1 MTINIIWSECINHLP
16 VVLIEQQ
23 VVGTCK
29 MQLVFLKTPK
39 MPVPVSITVY
49 KKIINNGICVH
60 HLKREITL
68 LKADNNL
75 CLQTVIVHIL
85 SLKNFLYMH
94 PMATHLSNVF
104 MIMDDIN
111 SKKQF
116 WSMCIQNPNIKKD
129 VGLLTISKSS

>member
-1 MTINIIWSECINHLP
+1 
-16 VVLIEQQ
+16 
-23 VVGTCK
+23 

-49 KKIINNGICVH
+49 KKTSIMERVH

-85 SLKNFLYMH
+85 SLKNCLYMH

-104 MIMDDIN
+104 IVMDDVN

-116 WSMCIQNPNIKKD
+116 
-129 VGLLTISKSS
+129 